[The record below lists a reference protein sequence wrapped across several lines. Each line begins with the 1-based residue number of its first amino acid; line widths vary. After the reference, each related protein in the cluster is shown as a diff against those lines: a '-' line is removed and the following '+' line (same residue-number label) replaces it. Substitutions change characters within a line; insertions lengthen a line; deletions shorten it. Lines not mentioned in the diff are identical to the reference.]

1 MAKVNPKNERQKYAY
16 ATYLQEAKRMTA
28 TSAEDA
34 LAAITLFE
42 ASTNGKDFARFHIEQ
57 AKRFKRLQG
66 EALNRRTGKPVSKAT
81 VHSRLMAV
89 KAFFIW
95 LAGQPGFRSRISYS
109 DCDYFNPTAND
120 ARIASYR
127 RDVAGPSLEQIRHV
141 IASMPHDT
149 GPEKRDRALVA
160 FIALTGVRDSAAVSL
175 RLSHVD
181 LAARQVFQDAREVKT
196 KNRKSM
202 VTAFF
207 PVGDEIES
215 VFYEWVRFLRED
227 CLFGDDDPLFPKT
240 RIGLDERGE
249 FTADGLDRSAWASAE
264 PVRKLFRRAFEG
276 AKLRYYNPHSFRHT
290 LARLGQQACQTPEE
304 WRAWSQNLGHEH
316 IMTTWNAYGQ
326 LPEHRQQEILQRL
339 SEAPNT
345 GQSGE
350 PSEEEVERVL
360 RFLSQRMGKPP
371 QPPPEP
377 A

>member
-1 MAKVNPKNERQKYAY
+1 MVKVNPKNERLKYTY

-28 TSAEDA
+28 DSAENA
-34 LAAITLFE
+34 LAAITMFE
-42 ASTNGKDFARFHIEQ
+42 ASTGGKDFARFHIQQ

-109 DCDYFNPTAND
+109 DCDYFNSTAND

-141 IASMPHDT
+141 IASMPTDT
-149 GPEKRDRALVA
+149 GPEKRDRALIA
-160 FIALTGVRDSAAVSL
+160 FIALTGVRDSAAISL

-181 LAARQVFQDAREVKT
+181 LAARRVFQDAREVKT

-207 PVGDEIES
+207 PVGEEIES
-215 VFYEWVRFLRED
+215 VFCEWMRFLRED

-240 RIGLDERGE
+240 RVGLNERGE
-249 FTADGLDRSAWASAE
+249 FSADGLDRAAWSSAE

-276 AKLRYYNPHSFRHT
+276 AELRYFNPHSFRHT
-290 LARLGQQACQTPEE
+290 LARLGQQVCQTPEE

-339 SEAPNT
+339 SETPEKMAVGTPT
-345 GQSGE
+345 QDE
-350 PSEEEVERVL
+350 IARVL
-360 RFLSQRMGKPP
+360 AHLASNMG
-371 QPPPEP
+371 
-377 A
+377 